1 VTAKRWAASK
11 NFIPP
16 SKPRQIFAHNVDKRK
31 KIMFDAEPEETEE
44 VFVWLGL
51 SDLAEIEER

>member
-1 VTAKRWAASK
+1 MTAKRWAASK

-16 SKPRQIFAHNVDKRK
+16 SKPRQILAHNVDKRK
-31 KIMFDAEPEETEE
+31 KIMFDLDPEETEE

-51 SDLAEIEER
+51 SGLAEREER